1 MELFDK
7 ETLLNLLPSDGEA
20 IYFGKVFTIKES
32 QYNLDKLLKNIAWKN
47 DEVTIF
53 GKKITTNRKVAW
65 YGENNIQYTYS
76 HSTKKALP
84 WTSELTELKIMADK
98 FCNSNFNSCLLNL
111 YHNGEE
117 GMGWHSDDEKS
128 IEKNSPIASF
138 SFGAERKFSFK
149 HRQTKETLSLLLE
162 NGSFLEMKGPTQQY
176 WLHSL
181 PKSKKI
187 LEPGIN
193 LTFRVMGKSN

>member
-7 ETLLNLLPSDGEA
+7 EILVNLLPSDGEA
-20 IYFGKVFTIKES
+20 IYFGKVFTFKES
-32 QYNLDKLLKNIAWKN
+32 QQYLDKLLNNIEWRH

-53 GKKITTNRKVAW
+53 GKKIITKRKVAW
-65 YGENNIQYTYS
+65 YGENNIEYTYS
-76 HSTKKALP
+76 HSTKKTLP
-84 WTSELTELKIMADK
+84 WIKELTELKHMADD
-98 FCNSNFNSCLLNL
+98 FCQTNFNSCLLNL

-138 SFGAERKFSFK
+138 SFGAVRKFSFK
-149 HRQTKETLSLLLE
+149 HKLSKETRSLLLE
-162 NGSFLEMKGPTQQY
+162 NGSFLEMKGTTQQN

-181 PKSKKI
+181 PKTKKI
-187 LEPGIN
+187 LEPS
-193 LTFRVMGKSN
+193 VMSTL